1 MPLGLPQT
9 TNLTLNVIVSDSFTT
24 TIGKASTLDGNHAIA
39 GAINQTAIIR
49 LTDVPA
55 DFHEATSIKVRLDDV
70 RFVNAA
76 GSKTNA
82 STIRTILRNSN
93 STAFY
98 TEDIS
103 ALVNRTLFLEG
114 TERTTS
120 DGSNPWTSSELNDLE
135 LSLEVTAAVPDIG
148 SGVNIDFAYIELK
161 YKTTPPPTY
170 NSSLSRPIMQQGT
183 TILSGGTIIID

>member
-9 TNLTLNVIVSDSFTT
+9 TNLTLNAIVSDSFTT

-82 STIRTILRNSN
+82 ATIRTILRNS
-93 STAFY
+93 SGTAFY
-98 TEDIS
+98 TEDYDD
-103 ALVNRTLFLEG
+103 ED
-114 TERTTS
+114 EE
-120 DGSNPWTSSELNDLE
+120 DED
-135 LSLEVTAAVPDIG
+135 D
-148 SGVNIDFAYIELK
+148 
-161 YKTTPPPTY
+161 
-170 NSSLSRPIMQQGT
+170 
-183 TILSGGTIIID
+183 